1 MCQSLSK
8 IRNLSIASDKKPPV
22 LVSDKIQPCMDHG
35 STCFGISSE
44 LAFLDALEDSCN
56 TQSGKSASHES
67 KALAKFAATSSCYWL
82 KRRQSMQFPCVLC
95 IILLE
100 IFTLILGGRQGS
112 SA

>member
-1 MCQSLSK
+1 
-8 IRNLSIASDKKPPV
+8 
-22 LVSDKIQPCMDHG
+22 MDHG

-67 KALAKFAATSSCYWL
+67 KALAKFASTSSCYWL